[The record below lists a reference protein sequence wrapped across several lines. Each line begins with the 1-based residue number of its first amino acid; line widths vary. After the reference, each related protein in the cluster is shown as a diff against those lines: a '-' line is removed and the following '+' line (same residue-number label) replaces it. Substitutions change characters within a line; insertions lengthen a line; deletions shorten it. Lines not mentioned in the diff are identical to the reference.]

1 MHHLLERLRAW
12 RASRKE
18 ERDAIAQAR
27 REQLR
32 VGDEPERSQADAVED
47 VAGEF
52 PAN

>member
-1 MHHLLERLRAW
+1 MHLVERFKAW

-18 ERDAIAQAR
+18 ERDAIAEAR

-32 VGDEPERSQADAVED
+32 AGDEPERSQTDTVED